1 MTRLKSIEDAV
12 RMIEV
17 CAIKEGEATENGDNR
32 SGDGS
37 LICYKTLKVY
47 EVC

>member
-1 MTRLKSIEDAV
+1 MPSF
-12 RMIEV
+12 EV
-17 CAIKEGEATENGDNR
+17 DQGTGR

-37 LICYKTLKVY
+37 LICYKSLKVY